1 MFIICIISL
10 NMQRI
15 YLTKIWYKLE
25 KENVCLQNK
34 TLCTAIHLKRFQIF
48 YFECYCAPFPV
59 CVELST

>member
-34 TLCTAIHLKRFQIF
+34 TLCLKRFQIF

-59 CVELST
+59 CVKLST

>member
-1 MFIICIISL
+1 MFIIYIISL

-34 TLCTAIHLKRFQIF
+34 TLCLPLQYI
-48 YFECYCAPFPV
+48 
-59 CVELST
+59 

>member
-25 KENVCLQNK
+25 KENVCLQY
-34 TLCTAIHLKRFQIF
+34 I
-48 YFECYCAPFPV
+48 
-59 CVELST
+59 